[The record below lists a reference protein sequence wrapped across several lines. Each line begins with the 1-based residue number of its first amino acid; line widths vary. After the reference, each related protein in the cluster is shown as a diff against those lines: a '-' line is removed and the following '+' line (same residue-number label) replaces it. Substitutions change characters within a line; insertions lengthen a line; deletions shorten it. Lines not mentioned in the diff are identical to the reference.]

1 MSNKNYICLT
11 REIVTRILEA
21 LERADDEL
29 DSFGLGRTHNGR
41 KGLIETIRILHTS
54 LAQNREKNNE
64 TPNPHG

>member
-1 MSNKNYICLT
+1 MSNKNSICLT

-41 KGLIETIRILHTS
+41 KGLIEAIRILQRCKGS
-54 LAQNREKNNE
+54 MFPFPKPGEK
-64 TPNPHG
+64 